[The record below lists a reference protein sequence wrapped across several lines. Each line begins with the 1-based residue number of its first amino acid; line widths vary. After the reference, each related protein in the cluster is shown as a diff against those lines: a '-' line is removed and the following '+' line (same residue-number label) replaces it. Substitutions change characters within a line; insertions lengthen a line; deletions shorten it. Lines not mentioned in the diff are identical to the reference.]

1 MVSEL
6 WSRTGGTSFV
16 TNLVSQ
22 LENFLLKI
30 SRVDSPH
37 PLHKHAILF
46 LMVEAVIFDYGRTLY
61 DPEVDNLF
69 PGTIETLEWL
79 QQNEIKMGL
88 VSVALTDDVTERIS
102 DLDRFNLKRFFDAID
117 IIARSHEKDFALILE
132 KLGVEPERCVVIG
145 DNLKREITVGNM
157 MGAYTVWTKE
167 RLSADWQPDGDI
179 QTPKATIHK
188 IEELIEILKNHLE

>member
-1 MVSEL
+1 
-6 WSRTGGTSFV
+6 
-16 TNLVSQ
+16 
-22 LENFLLKI
+22 
-30 SRVDSPH
+30 
-37 PLHKHAILF
+37 
-46 LMVEAVIFDYGRTLY
+46 MVEAVIFDYGRTLY